1 MTFPRSSSHLAPA
14 LLSLALAGVLAVS
27 GLGCRKAKTDP
38 NQGIPAAEL
47 LATADK
53 QMKEG
58 KFTEARVTLRHLE
71 QYVPGSPEFPKAKL
85 MLGDS
90 FFFQPSPSFP
100 EAEVEYGS
108 FLNYFP
114 RHELRDYAIYH
125 RALCH
130 FSSIESAER
139 DQAETRKAL
148 EGFQQ
153 LLTESPGSPY
163 VREAK
168 SKILQCWRRIA
179 EHELVVGVFYV
190 NTYYYP
196 GAEKRLKALLE
207 AYPDHVDRERAYFYL
222 GEAMRL
228 RLLSEEE
235 MTQFNKE
242 QAAKYQKETVNQLS
256 KEEMKA
262 YGKAFE
268 AFGAEKVKGFRAE
281 AKSYYQKL
289 VESYP
294 GSEWARLA
302 ADRLIIMGQSGV
314 KEALDS

>member
-1 MTFPRSSSHLAPA
+1 MKRILTA
-14 LLSLALAGVLAVS
+14 LSLSLLIAGL
-27 GLGCRKAKTDP
+27 GLGCRKPKGIDKTVT
-38 NQGIPAAEL
+38 ATEL

-53 QMKEG
+53 QMKQG
-58 KFTEARVTLRHLE
+58 KFNDARQTLRHLE
-71 QYVPGSPEFPKAKL
+71 QYLPGSVEFPKAKL

-90 FFFQPSPSFP
+90 FFFQGSPSFP
-100 EAEVEYGS
+100 EAEVEYTS

-114 RHELRDYAIYH
+114 RHELRDYALYH

-163 VREAK
+163 AGETKA
-168 SKILQCWRRIA
+168 KILQCWRRIA
-179 EHELVVGVFYV
+179 EHELVVGIFYV

-196 GAEKRLKALLE
+196 GAERRLKALLE
-207 AYPDHVDRERAYFYL
+207 TYPDYVDRERAYFYL
-222 GEAMRL
+222 GEAMRQ
-228 RLLSEEE
+228 RLMSGEEV
-235 MTQFNKE
+235 TR
-242 QAAKYQKETVNQLS
+242 YQKDYLAKLQKPEFKDLS
-256 KEEMKA
+256 KDELQQFTKDFA
-262 YGKAFE
+262 TFSTGRIKD
-268 AFGAEKVKGFRAE
+268 FREE

-294 GSEWARLA
+294 SSEWARRA
-302 ADRLIIMGQSGV
+302 ADRLVTMGTSGV
-314 KEALDS
+314 KEDLDS

>member
-1 MTFPRSSSHLAPA
+1 MKKILTA
-14 LLSLALAGVLAVS
+14 LTLIAALAGL
-27 GLGCRKAKTDP
+27 GLGCRKPKAVDKT
-38 NQGIPAAEL
+38 ISAAEL
-47 LATADK
+47 MATADK
-53 QMKEG
+53 QMKQG

-71 QYVPGSPEFPKAKL
+71 QYLPGSPEFPKAKL

-90 FFFQPSPSFP
+90 FFFQSSPSYP
-100 EAEVEYGS
+100 EAEVEYTS

-114 RHELRDYAIYH
+114 RHELRDYAMYH

-148 EGFQQ
+148 DGFQQ
-153 LLTESPGSPY
+153 LRNESPGSPY
-163 VREAK
+163 AGEVKA
-168 SKILQCWRRIA
+168 KILQCWRRIA
-179 EHELVVGVFYV
+179 EHELIVGVFYV

-196 GAEKRLKALLE
+196 GAERRLKALLE
-207 AYPDHVDRERAYFYL
+207 TYPDYVDRERAYYYL

-235 MTQFNKE
+235 LTQFNKDY
-242 QAAKYQKETVNQLS
+242 AAKLQKEDLKDLTKEQIEQFGKDFMVYSDNQI
-256 KEEMKA
+256 
-262 YGKAFE
+262 
-268 AFGAEKVKGFRAE
+268 KVFRAE

-294 GSEWARLA
+294 GTEFSRRA
-302 ADRLIIMGQSGV
+302 ADRLVTMGTSGV
-314 KEALDS
+314 KEELDS

>member
-1 MTFPRSSSHLAPA
+1 MKRILIA
-14 LLSLALAGVLAVS
+14 LTLTAALVGL
-27 GLGCRKAKTDP
+27 GLGCRKPKGMD
-38 NQGIPAAEL
+38 QGVPATEL
-47 LATADK
+47 MKTADK

-58 KFTEARVTLRHLE
+58 KFNEARVTLRHLE
-71 QYVPGSPEFPKAKL
+71 QYLPGSAEFPKAKL

-90 FFFQPSPSFP
+90 FFFQSTPSYP
-100 EAEVEYGS
+100 EAEVEYAS

-153 LLTESPGSPY
+153 LITESPGSPY
-163 VREAK
+163 AGETRAK
-168 SKILQCWRRIA
+168 IVQCWRRIA
-179 EHELVVGVFYV
+179 EHELIVGVFYV
-190 NTYYYP
+190 NTYFYP
-196 GAEKRLKALLE
+196 GAERRLKALLE
-207 AYPDHVDRERAYFYL
+207 TYPDYVDRERAYFYL
-222 GEAMRL
+222 GEAMRQ
-228 RLLSEEE
+228 RLLSGEEL
-235 MTQFNKE
+235 TQFNKDYMAKLGKENLQDLTKE
-242 QAAKYQKETVNQLS
+242 QIATYQKDFV
-256 KEEMKA
+256 
-262 YGKAFE
+262 
-268 AFGAEKVKGFRAE
+268 AFGDEKVKGFHVE

-302 ADRLIIMGQSGV
+302 ADRLVTMGTSGV
-314 KEALDS
+314 KEELDS